1 MIISRE
7 IAFAAV
13 VLVITTY
20 LNVVQANQ
28 GALAQPRPL
37 YNMKSPNR
45 LSQGHCSISSPE
57 IFVNNVAEP
66 LLSLL
71 YLREFKKYL
80 IK

>member
-1 MIISRE
+1 MIILRDIS
-7 IAFAAV
+7 FTV
-13 VLVITTY
+13 VILVITTC

-45 LSQGHCSISSPE
+45 LSQGYCSISSPE

-71 YLREFKKYL
+71 YLREFEKYL